1 MSRNY
6 DVVIVG
12 SGPVGCAYARILA
25 ERAPGLRV
33 LMLEAGPRL
42 TSVPGANV
50 RNEADAGARARYQL
64 AAEGPDAA
72 ADPDHRAEYSARP
85 GTHRVR
91 RRQPGP
97 PDQDDM
103 PDASQSTNVGGMG
116 AHWTCACPSPYGSER
131 IAFIKDTEWQDLEAE
146 AARLLHVTTEGFDPT
161 AGARATLAGLAAAFD
176 QGLPPGRR
184 VQPMPLACTPRPGA
198 SPRWSGA
205 DTVLGPLATAPP
217 GNFELRPDT
226 VVRRVLHSGAR
237 ATGVQ
242 TVGRDGAR
250 TQIPARVVV
259 VTADA
264 LRTPQLLWASGIR
277 PAALGRY
284 LNDQPQVVAAASV
297 KIPDASPDGAPAARG
312 IDVNYGQG
320 TGDQR
325 DLLAGVAWVP
335 FVDGLHPFHGQVMQL
350 DASPVDLGVED
361 PSGVVVGLGWFCAK
375 DIRAEDRLEF
385 DDSHLD
391 SFGLPS
397 ITIRYRL
404 TDRDRARI
412 EAAMAQQ
419 CRAAQALGGFIPRG
433 EPRLLPAGASL
444 HYQGTVRMGEAD
456 DGTSVCDPASAVW
469 GTSGL
474 YVGGNGV
481 IPTATACNP
490 TLTSVALAV
499 RAARAIAE
507 LLGS

>member
-1 MSRNY
+1 MSESY
-6 DVVIVG
+6 DVIIVG
-12 SGPVGCAYARILA
+12 SGLIGSAYARILA
-25 ERAPGLRV
+25 ERAPSLRIG
-33 LMLEAGPRL
+33 MLEAGPRL
-42 TSVPGANV
+42 TGIAGINV
-50 RNEADAGARARYQL
+50 RNEAGAAERARLQL
-64 AAEGPDAA
+64 ASEGPDVA
-72 ADPDHRAEYSARP
+72 ADPDHRAEYSARA

-91 RRQPGP
+91 RRPPGS

-103 PDASQSTNVGGMG
+103 PDASESTNVGGMG

-131 IAFIKDTEWQDLEAE
+131 IAFIKDAEWQELEAE

-176 QGLPPGRR
+176 AGRPPGRQ

-198 SPRWSGA
+198 SPSWSGA
-205 DTVLGPLATAPP
+205 DTVLGPLASGQHDT
-217 GNFELRPDT
+217 FELRPLT
-226 VVRRVLHSGAR
+226 LVRRVLHSGGR
-237 ATGVQ
+237 ATGVEIAGQ
-242 TVGRDGAR
+242 DGAR
-250 TQIPARVVV
+250 TQVPAKVVV
-259 VTADA
+259 VAADA

-284 LNDQPQVVAAASV
+284 LNDQPQVVAAVSV
-297 KIPDASPDGAPAARG
+297 TIPGGGTSVSRAGL
-312 IDVNYGQG
+312 NYGQG
-320 TGDQR
+320 AGDQR

-335 FVDGLHPFHGQVMQL
+335 FVDGPYPFHGQVMQL

-385 DDSHLD
+385 DDGEPD
-391 SFGLPS
+391 AFGLPA
-397 ITIRYRL
+397 IRIHYRL
-404 TDRDRARI
+404 TDRDREQI

-419 CRAAQALGGFIPRG
+419 RRAAEALGGFIPRG
-433 EPRLLPAGASL
+433 EPRLLPAGTSL

-456 DGTSVCDPASAVW
+456 DGTSVCDPASTVW
-469 GTSGL
+469 GVPNL

-507 LLGS
+507 SLGT

>member
-1 MSRNY
+1 MNQDY
-6 DVVIVG
+6 DIVIAG
-12 SGPVGCAYARILA
+12 SGLIGSAYARILA
-25 ERAPGLRV
+25 ERAPDLRV

-42 TSVPGANV
+42 TPVAGVNV
-50 RNEADAGARARYQL
+50 RNEPGIAERARYQL
-64 AAEGPDAA
+64 ASEGPEAA

-91 RRQPGP
+91 RRRPGS

-103 PDASQSTNVGGMG
+103 PDASASTNVGGMG

-131 IAFIKDTEWQDLEAE
+131 IAFIKDTEWAELEAE

-161 AGARATLAGLAAAFD
+161 AGARATLAGLSAAFD
-176 QGLPPGRR
+176 ASRPPGRQ

-205 DTVLGPLATAPP
+205 DTVLGPLAVGPHDT
-217 GNFELRPDT
+217 FELRPDT
-226 VVRRVLHSGAR
+226 IVRRILHSAGR
-237 ATGVQ
+237 VSGVEAA
-242 TVGRDGAR
+242 GRDGVPAR
-250 TQIPARVVV
+250 ISARVVV
-259 VTADA
+259 VAADA

-277 PAALGRY
+277 PPALGRY
-284 LNDQPQVVAAASV
+284 LNDQPQVVAAVSV
-297 KIPDASPDGAPAARG
+297 RTPGSGTSAGQAEL
-312 IDVNYGQG
+312 NYGQG
-320 TGDQR
+320 ESDQR

-335 FVDGLHPFHGQVMQL
+335 FADGLHPFHGQVMQL
-350 DASPVDLGVED
+350 DASPVDLGIED

-375 DIRAEDRLEF
+375 EIRAEDRLEF
-385 DDSHLD
+385 DDD
-391 SFGLPS
+391 EPDAFGLPS
-397 ITIRYRL
+397 IRIRYRL
-404 TDRDRARI
+404 TGRDREQI
-412 EAAMAQQ
+412 QAAMTQQ
-419 CRAAQALGGFIPRG
+419 RRAAAALGGFIPGG
-433 EPRLLPAGASL
+433 EPRLLPAGTSL

-469 GTSGL
+469 GVAGL

-499 RAARAIAE
+499 RAARGIAE
-507 LLGS
+507 RT

>member
-1 MSRNY
+1 VSRTH

-42 TSVPGANV
+42 TRVPGANV
-50 RNEADAGARARYQL
+50 RNETDPAARARYQL
-64 AAEGPDAA
+64 ASEGPEAA
-72 ADPDHRAEYSARP
+72 ADPDRRAEYSARP

-91 RRQPGP
+91 RRRPGT

-103 PDASQSTNVGGMG
+103 MDASQSTNVGGMG

-131 IAFIKDTEWQDLEAE
+131 IAFIKDTEWAGLEAE

-176 QGLPPGRR
+176 QGRPPGRG

-198 SPRWSGA
+198 APRWSGA
-205 DTVLGPLATAPP
+205 DTVLGPLAA
-217 GNFELRPDT
+217 GAHENFELRPDT
-226 VVRRVLHSGAR
+226 VVRRILRSGGR
-237 ATGVQ
+237 ATGVEIA
-242 TVGRDGAR
+242 GAGGER
-250 TQIPARVVV
+250 AQIPAKAVVV
-259 VTADA
+259 AADA

-297 KIPDASPDGAPAARG
+297 KIPDAGPGRGTAGPG

-335 FVDGLHPFHGQVMQL
+335 FADGQHPFHGQVMQL
-350 DASPVDLGVED
+350 DASPVDLGVTD

-375 DIRAEDRLEF
+375 DIRAEDMLVF
-385 DDSHLD
+385 DDSHPD

-404 TDRDRARI
+404 TDRDREQI
-412 EAAMAQQ
+412 EAAMDWQR
-419 CRAAQALGGFIPRG
+419 RAAEALGGFIPGG
-433 EPRLLPAGASL
+433 EPRLLPAGTSL
-444 HYQGTVRMGEAD
+444 HYQGTVRMGESD

-469 GTSGL
+469 GISGL

-499 RAARAIAE
+499 RSARAIAE
-507 LLGS
+507 SLSS

>member
-1 MSRNY
+1 MSGSY

-12 SGPVGCAYARILA
+12 SGPVGCACARILA
-25 ERAPGLRV
+25 ERAPRLRV

-42 TSVPGANV
+42 TGVPGANV
-50 RNEADAGARARYQL
+50 RNEADGAVRARYQL
-64 AAEGPDAA
+64 ASEGPDAA
-72 ADPDHRAEYSARP
+72 AGPERRAEYSARP

-91 RRQPGP
+91 RRRPGS

-103 PDASQSTNVGGMG
+103 PDASESTNVGGMG

-131 IAFIKDTEWQDLEAE
+131 IAFIKDAESQDLEAE

-176 QGLPPGRR
+176 EGRPPGRR

-198 SPRWSGA
+198 APRWSGA
-205 DTVLGPLATAPP
+205 DTVLGPLAA
-217 GNFELRPDT
+217 GAHENFELRPDT
-226 VVRRVLHSGAR
+226 VVRRVLHSGGR
-237 ATGVQ
+237 ATGVEIA
-242 TVGRDGAR
+242 GAGER
-250 TQIPARVVV
+250 AQIPAKAVVV
-259 VTADA
+259 AADA

-284 LNDQPQVVAAASV
+284 LNDQPQVVAAVSV
-297 KIPDASPDGAPAARG
+297 KIADASPGRGTAGPG

-335 FVDGLHPFHGQVMQL
+335 FADGLHPFHGQVMQL
-350 DASPVDLGVED
+350 DASPVDLGVTD

-375 DIRAEDRLEF
+375 DIRAGDRLEF
-385 DDSHLD
+385 DGDEPD
-391 SFGLPS
+391 SFGLPA
-397 ITIRYRL
+397 IRIHYRL

-412 EAAMAQQ
+412 EAAMTQQ
-419 CRAAQALGGFIPRG
+419 RLAAQALGGFIPGG
-433 EPRLLPAGASL
+433 EPRLLPAGTSL
-444 HYQGTVRMGEAD
+444 HYQGTVRMGESD
-456 DGTSVCDPASAVW
+456 DGTSVCDPAGAVW
-469 GTSGL
+469 GMSGL

-507 LLGS
+507 SLGS

>member
-1 MSRNY
+1 VSRNY

-50 RNEADAGARARYQL
+50 RNETDAAARARYQL
-64 AAEGPDAA
+64 ASEGPDAA
-72 ADPDHRAEYSARP
+72 ADPEHRGEYSARP

-91 RRQPGP
+91 RRRPGT

-103 PDASQSTNVGGMG
+103 PDASESTSVGGMG

-176 QGLPPGRR
+176 EGRPPGRR

-198 SPRWSGA
+198 VPRWSGA
-205 DTVLGPLATAPP
+205 DTVLGPLATGAHQ
-217 GNFELRPDT
+217 NFELRPDT
-226 VVRRVLHSGAR
+226 VVRRVLHSGGR
-237 ATGVQ
+237 ATGVEIA
-242 TVGRDGAR
+242 GRDGSRA
-250 TQIPARVVV
+250 QIPAAAVVV
-259 VTADA
+259 AADS

-284 LNDQPQVVAAASV
+284 LNDQPQVVAAVSV
-297 KIPDASPDGAPAARG
+297 RTPGDGTGTSARQA
-312 IDVNYGQG
+312 DLNYGQG
-320 TGDQR
+320 ARDQR

-335 FVDGLHPFHGQVMQL
+335 FADGLHPFHGQVMQL
-350 DASPVDLGVED
+350 DASPIDLGVQD

-375 DIRAEDRLEF
+375 EIRAEDRLEF
-385 DDSHLD
+385 DDD
-391 SFGLPS
+391 EPDAFGLPA
-397 ITIRYRL
+397 IRIHYRL
-404 TDRDRARI
+404 TGRDRAQI

-419 CRAAQALGGFIPRG
+419 RRAAQALGGFIPRG
-433 EPRLLPAGASL
+433 EPRLLPAGTSL
-444 HYQGTVRMGEAD
+444 HYQGTVRMGESD

-469 GTSGL
+469 GMSGL

-481 IPTATACNP
+481 IPTAAACNP

-499 RAARAIAE
+499 RSARAIAE
-507 LLGS
+507 SLAS